1 MGPWFLKW
9 VRKEQTQG
17 TQGKF
22 SIGHVFGAF
31 VGHVC
36 VWSVVFDSC
45 EPVDCSLPGFSVL
58 GILQARIL
66 EWVAISS
73 SRGSSRPRDWTHS
86 FYMAGGFFTCS
97 PIREVPICGAF
108 DCKYT
113 TLGLDWRY
121 WIASCLYVSFRRREW
136 NSPEKVC
143 WGWRME
149 SWRTIDVKGEEKSKT
164 QRWDNRMR
172 SGTQGRSFKNNEEG
186 NYHLL
191 PRSQIWKILKK
202 WPAEIANRF
211 VLTPGRKT
219 CRGAMDWEVRMQK
232 RQET

>member
-149 SWRTIDVKGEEKSKT
+149 FWRTIDVKGEEKSKT